1 MDCKI
6 VPIVHWIER
15 YVIEHATGSSWLEH
29 SEMLRDR
36 KMTGHP
42 GDYICGAIMCPSPDN
57 WSFACGWWQGLIRSN
72 GGILLRCPQCRH
84 GRLQKT
90 KPLADIWFSAANPAV
105 ELANAQVEGRQ
116 WEISSDLQSVP
127 TFERMAE
134 LKTLSFKCGLPSWAV
149 SAISSEITRYGLLF
163 TVINTDETLIRL
175 AGTCVSLG
183 QRQNIYLRSVH
194 LKKSFYFTQ
203 KNE

>member
-1 MDCKI
+1 M
-6 VPIVHWIER
+6 
-15 YVIEHATGSSWLEH
+15 
-29 SEMLRDR
+29 
-36 KMTGHP
+36 
-42 GDYICGAIMCPSPDN
+42 
-57 WSFACGWWQGLIRSN
+57 
-72 GGILLRCPQCRH
+72 
-84 GRLQKT
+84 
-90 KPLADIWFSAANPAV
+90 

-194 LKKSFYFTQ
+194 LKKKLLFHS
-203 KNE
+203 KK